1 LPALPELSPEVTLA
15 LARTVVLG
23 GLAAWLTLAV
33 VNNILDPGTNI
44 HLLGTMMRMSLIEED
59 PAVGRGLLRRAVR
72 SEGAPRFVLAAV
84 IIVQVIVCV
93 LLWWATLLLGQAAA
107 AGGDHDQSQS
117 VATLALTAFAALWF
131 VFLIGGLWFGYW
143 IKTPQVQQ
151 VHFTLLTVSILALLL
166 VNLPA

>member
-1 LPALPELSPEVTLA
+1 LTELSPEVALA
-15 LARTVVLG
+15 LARTVLLG
-23 GLAAWLTLAV
+23 GLAAWLTLAAA
-33 VNNILDPGTNI
+33 NNIRDSGTNI

-59 PAVGRGLLRRAVR
+59 PAVGRGLLGRAVR
-72 SEGAPRFVLAAV
+72 SEGAPRFLLAAV
-84 IIVQVIVCV
+84 IVVQVIVCV
-93 LLWWATLLLGQAAA
+93 LLWWGTLLLGQVAA
-107 AGGDHDQSQS
+107 AGGDRDQARA

-151 VHFTLLTVSILALLL
+151 VHFTLLIVAILALLL